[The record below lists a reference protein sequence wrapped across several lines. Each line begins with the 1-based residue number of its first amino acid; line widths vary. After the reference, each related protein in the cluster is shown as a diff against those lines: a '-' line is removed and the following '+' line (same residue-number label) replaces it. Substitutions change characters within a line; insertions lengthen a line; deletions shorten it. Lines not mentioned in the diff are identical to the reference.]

1 MTVPQTDVRLDTS
14 DRRLERAF
22 RVVPYVLLAVS
33 TLLASMA
40 DDLIEH
46 RTAAHRLGMLGVA
59 AVAAGWMLWMVTL
72 HPAWARRR
80 RLMAL
85 YCAGLLVLIG
95 VLVTRS
101 PWFGLFALTGYLH
114 TWELLSGRWRVAGV
128 TATAALHV
136 TAIFGGRLPEP
147 SLPAVAAFLLMV
159 AVSAGLAVAFSRWGE
174 ITTEQNEQRKRIIVE
189 LAEANAKLEA
199 AMAENAELQARLLA
213 QAREAG
219 TLDERQRMAREIH
232 DTLAQGL
239 TGIITQVQ
247 AARNAAER
255 PADWRRHLDNAA
267 DLARESLSEARRTV
281 QAVGPEPLEQRALG
295 DALAE
300 VVERWSDLHE
310 VRAEVTTTGAARPLH
325 PEVEVALLRT
335 AQEALANVARHA
347 AASRVMLTLSFLAD
361 LVTLDIR
368 DDGVGFDPEEVRRG
382 DDGGFGL
389 TVMRQRVG
397 RLAGTL
403 EIESEPGAGTAVFAG
418 VPAIPREMAGG

>member
-1 MTVPQTDVRLDTS
+1 VTIPPTDDRLDAAPQ
-14 DRRLERAF
+14 RLERAL
-22 RVVPYVLLAVS
+22 RVVPYVLLAVA

-40 DDLIEH
+40 GDPIGQ
-46 RTAAHRLGMLGVA
+46 RSAAYRVGTLGVA
-59 AVAAGWMLWMVTL
+59 ALAAGWILWWVTL
-72 HPAWARRR
+72 HPAWAGRR
-80 RLMAL
+80 RLMAV

-114 TWELLSGRWRVAGV
+114 CWELLAGGWRVAGV

-136 TAIFGGRLPEP
+136 TAIFGGRLPDP
-147 SLPAVAAFLLMV
+147 NLPAVAAFVIMV
-159 AVSAGLAVAFSRWGE
+159 TVTAGLAVAFSRWGE
-174 ITTEQNEQRKRIIVE
+174 VTTAQNEQRKRIIVE
-189 LAEANAKLEA
+189 LAEANAKLET

-247 AARNAAER
+247 AAQSAQGR
-255 PADWRRHLDNAA
+255 PGDWRRHLDNAV

-281 QAVGPEPLEQRALG
+281 RAVGPEPLDGAGLP
-295 DALAE
+295 DALAD
-300 VVERWSDLHE
+300 VVERWSSRHG
-310 VRAEVTTTGAARPLH
+310 VRTEVTTCGTVRPLH

-335 AQEALANVARHA
+335 AQEALANVAKHA
-347 AASRVMLTLSFLAD
+347 AASRVGLTLSYLAD
-361 LVTLDIR
+361 LVTLDVR
-368 DDGVGFDPEEVRRG
+368 DDGVGFDPDGVRRDG
-382 DDGGFGL
+382 DGGFGL

-418 VPAIPREMAGG
+418 VPAIPREPPDG

>member
-1 MTVPQTDVRLDTS
+1 VTAPQTDAQLDAS
-14 DRRLERAF
+14 DRRLDRAF
-22 RVVPYVLLAVS
+22 RVAPYVLLAVS
-33 TLLASMA
+33 TLLATISG
-40 DDLIEH
+40 DVIEH
-46 RTAAHRLGMLGVA
+46 RSAAYRLGTIAVA
-59 AVAAGWMLWMVTL
+59 GLAAGWMLWMVTL
-72 HPAWARRR
+72 HPSWARRR

-85 YCAGLLVLIG
+85 YCAGLLLLLA

-114 TWELLSGRWRVAGV
+114 TWELLPGRWRVAGV
-128 TATAALHV
+128 TATAVIHV
-136 TAIFGGRLPEP
+136 TAIFGGRPP
-147 SLPAVAAFLLMV
+147 DPDLPAVTAFVLLV
-159 AVSAGLAVAFSRWGE
+159 AVTAGMATAFSRWGE
-174 ITTEQNEQRKRIIVE
+174 ITTLQNEQRKQTIIE

-199 AMAENAELQARLLA
+199 AMAENAALQARLLA

-247 AARNAAER
+247 AARSAEGR
-255 PADWRRHLDNAA
+255 PDDWRRHLDNAA

-281 QAVGPEPLEQRALG
+281 QAVGPEPLEQRALC
-295 DALAE
+295 DALEE
-300 VVERWSDLHE
+300 VVERWSERHG
-310 VRAEVTTTGAARPLH
+310 VKAEVTTTGTVRPLH

-335 AQEALANVARHA
+335 AQEALANVAKHA
-347 AASRVMLTLSFLAD
+347 AASRVGLTLSYLAD
-361 LVTLDIR
+361 LITLDIR
-368 DDGVGFDPEEVRRG
+368 DDGVGFDPAAVQSGE
-382 DDGGFGL
+382 DGGFGL

-418 VPAIPREMAGG
+418 VPAIPREVAGG

>member
-1 MTVPQTDVRLDTS
+1 MTVPQTDVRLDAP
-14 DRRLERAF
+14 DRLERAL
-22 RVVPYVLLAVS
+22 RVAPYLLLAVS
-33 TLLASMA
+33 TLLASIA

-46 RTAAHRLGMLGVA
+46 RSVAYRLVTLALAGL
-59 AVAAGWMLWMVTL
+59 AAGWMLWMVTL
-72 HPAWARRR
+72 HPSWAARR

-85 YCAGLLVLIG
+85 YCAGLLLLLA

-114 TWELLSGRWRVAGV
+114 TYELLTGRWRVLGV
-128 TATAALHV
+128 IAAAAIHV

-147 SLPAVAAFLLMV
+147 NPAAVAAYLVMV
-159 AVSAGLAVAFSRWGE
+159 AVSAGLALGFSRWGE
-174 ITTEQNEQRKRIIVE
+174 ITTSQNEQRKQIIVE
-189 LAEANAKLEA
+189 LGEANAKLEA

-213 QAREAG
+213 RAREAG

-247 AARNAAER
+247 AARTAEDR

-267 DLARESLSEARRTV
+267 DLARESLAEARRTV
-281 QAVGPEPLEQRALG
+281 QAVGPEPLAQQGLP
-295 DALAE
+295 DALAD
-300 VVERWSDLHE
+300 VVARWSELHG
-310 VRAEVTTTGAARPLH
+310 VRAEVHTSGTVRPLH

-335 AQEALANVARHA
+335 AQEALANVAKHA
-347 AASRVMLTLSFLAD
+347 AASRVGLTLSYLAD
-361 LVTLDIR
+361 LVTLDVR
-368 DDGVGFDPEEVRRG
+368 DDGVGFDPDGLGRADG
-382 DDGGFGL
+382 DGGFGL

-403 EIESEPGAGTAVFAG
+403 EVESEPGAGTAVFAG
-418 VPAIPREMAGG
+418 VPAIPREPPGG

>member
-1 MTVPQTDVRLDTS
+1 VTVPQTDVRLDSS
-14 DRRLERAF
+14 DQRLERAF

-40 DDLIEH
+40 GDLIEH
-46 RTAAHRLGMLGVA
+46 RSAAYRLVTLGVA
-59 AVAAGWMLWMVTL
+59 LVAAGWMLWMVTL
-72 HPAWARRR
+72 HPAWAGRR

-114 TWELLSGRWRVAGV
+114 CWELLTGRWRVAGV
-128 TATAALHV
+128 TATAALHA
-136 TAIFGGRLPEP
+136 TAIFGGRPPEP
-147 SLPAVAAFLLMV
+147 SLGPVAAFVLLV
-159 AVSAGLAVAFSRWGE
+159 AVIASVSVAFSRWGE
-174 ITTEQNEQRKRIIVE
+174 VTTAQNEQRKRIIVE

-199 AMAENAELQARLLA
+199 AAAENAELQARLLA
-213 QAREAG
+213 QARAAG

-239 TGIITQVQ
+239 TGIITQLQ
-247 AARNAAER
+247 AARNAEDR

-267 DLARESLSEARRTV
+267 DLARNSLTEARRTV
-281 QAVGPEPLEQRALG
+281 RAVGPEPLDGAGLP
-295 DALAE
+295 DALAD
-300 VVERWSDLHE
+300 VVERWSSLHG
-310 VRAEVTTTGAARPLH
+310 VSAEVHTTGTVRQLH

-335 AQEALANVARHA
+335 AQEALANVAKHA
-347 AASRVMLTLSFLAD
+347 AASRVGLTLSYLAD
-361 LVTLDIR
+361 LVTLDVR
-368 DDGVGFDPEEVRRG
+368 DDGVGFDPDGVQADG
-382 DDGGFGL
+382 DGGFGL

-403 EIESEPGAGTAVFAG
+403 AIESEPGAGTAVFAG
-418 VPAIPREMAGG
+418 VPAIPREAPDG

>member
-1 MTVPQTDVRLDTS
+1 
-14 DRRLERAF
+14 
-22 RVVPYVLLAVS
+22 
-33 TLLASMA
+33 
-40 DDLIEH
+40 
-46 RTAAHRLGMLGVA
+46 
-59 AVAAGWMLWMVTL
+59 
-72 HPAWARRR
+72 
-80 RLMAL
+80 
-85 YCAGLLVLIG
+85 
-95 VLVTRS
+95 
-101 PWFGLFALTGYLH
+101 
-114 TWELLSGRWRVAGV
+114 
-128 TATAALHV
+128 
-136 TAIFGGRLPEP
+136 
-147 SLPAVAAFLLMV
+147 
-159 AVSAGLAVAFSRWGE
+159 
-174 ITTEQNEQRKRIIVE
+174 
-189 LAEANAKLEA
+189 
-199 AMAENAELQARLLA
+199 
-213 QAREAG
+213 
-219 TLDERQRMAREIH
+219 MAREIH

-267 DLARESLSEARRTV
+267 NLARENLSEARRTV

-300 VVERWSDLHE
+300 VVERWSDLHQ

-335 AQEALANVARHA
+335 AQEALANVAKHA

-403 EIESEPGAGTAVFAG
+403 EIESEPGAGTAVFTGDPRFEVVGEAG
-418 VPAIPREMAGG
+418 DGAEAVTLAEALRPDVVLMDLRMPRVDGATAITRMAERGVTAKVLVLTTYETDRDVLPAIKAGATGYLLKDATQQDLFRAVGAAARGESVISPSVATRLLSQVRAPAVEPLTQRELEVLQLIARGTTNRKAARRLFISEASVKAHLLHVYAKLGVNDRAAVVATAYERGLLTPGGG

>member
-1 MTVPQTDVRLDTS
+1 
-14 DRRLERAF
+14 
-22 RVVPYVLLAVS
+22 
-33 TLLASMA
+33 
-40 DDLIEH
+40 
-46 RTAAHRLGMLGVA
+46 
-59 AVAAGWMLWMVTL
+59 
-72 HPAWARRR
+72 HPAWASRR
-80 RLMAL
+80 RLMAV

-101 PWFGLFALTGYLH
+101 PWFGLFALTGYIH
-114 TWELLSGRWRVAGV
+114 TYELLSGRWRVVGV

-136 TAIFGGRLPEP
+136 TAIFGGRLPDP
-147 SLPAVAAFLLMV
+147 NVPAVAAFVLLV
-159 AVSAGLAVAFSRWGE
+159 TVISGLTVAFSRWGE
-174 ITTEQNEQRKRIIVE
+174 ITTSQNEQRKRIIVE

-247 AARNAAER
+247 AARHAAGR
-255 PADWRRHLDNAA
+255 PDDWRRHLDNAA
-267 DLARESLSEARRTV
+267 DLARESLAEARRTV
-281 QAVGPEPLEQRALG
+281 EAVGPEPLEGAGLP
-295 DALAE
+295 DALAD
-300 VVERWSDLHE
+300 VVARWSELHGVRTE
-310 VRAEVTTTGAARPLH
+310 VHTTGTVRPLH

-335 AQEALANVARHA
+335 AQEALANVAKHA
-347 AASRVMLTLSFLAD
+347 AASRVGLTLSYLAD
-361 LVTLDIR
+361 LVTLDVR
-368 DDGVGFDPEEVRRG
+368 DDGVGFDPDGVRG
-382 DDGGFGL
+382 ADGDGGFGL

-418 VPAIPREMAGG
+418 VPAIPREPPDG

>member
-1 MTVPQTDVRLDTS
+1 MTVPQTDVRLDPP
-14 DRRLERAF
+14 DRLERAF
-22 RVVPYVLLAVS
+22 RVVPYVLLAVA
-33 TLLASMA
+33 TLLAA
-40 DDLIEH
+40 VGDDLVEQ
-46 RTAAHRLGMLGVA
+46 RSAAYRLGTLAVA
-59 AVAAGWMLWMVTL
+59 GLAAGWMLWWVTL
-72 HPAWARRR
+72 HPAWTRRR
-80 RLMAL
+80 RPMAV

-114 TWELLSGRWRVAGV
+114 TYEFLAGRWRAVGV
-128 TATAALHV
+128 TATAALHGI
-136 TAIFGGRLPEP
+136 AIFGGRLPDP
-147 SLPAVAAFLLMV
+147 NPPAVAAYLLLV
-159 AVSAGLAVAFSRWGE
+159 AVSAGLALAFSRWGE

-199 AMAENAELQARLLA
+199 AMAENAELQARLVA

-239 TGIITQVQ
+239 TGIVTQVQ
-247 AARNAAER
+247 AARNAQDR

-281 QAVGPEPLEQRALG
+281 EAVGPEPLEQRGLC
-295 DALAE
+295 DALAD
-300 VVERWSDLHE
+300 VVERWSVRHGI
-310 VRAEVTTTGAARPLH
+310 RAEVHTTGTVRRLH

-335 AQEALANVARHA
+335 AQEALANVAKHA
-347 AASRVMLTLSFLAD
+347 GASRVGLTLSYLAD
-361 LVTLDIR
+361 LVTLDVR
-368 DDGVGFDPEEVRRG
+368 DDGVGFDPGGVRRDG
-382 DDGGFGL
+382 DGGFGL

-418 VPAIPREMAGG
+418 VPAIPREAPDA

>member
-1 MTVPQTDVRLDTS
+1 
-14 DRRLERAF
+14 
-22 RVVPYVLLAVS
+22 
-33 TLLASMA
+33 
-40 DDLIEH
+40 
-46 RTAAHRLGMLGVA
+46 
-59 AVAAGWMLWMVTL
+59 
-72 HPAWARRR
+72 
-80 RLMAL
+80 MAL

-136 TAIFGGRLPEP
+136 TAIFGGRLPDP
-147 SLPAVAAFLLMV
+147 NLPAVAAFLLMV
-159 AVSAGLAVAFSRWGE
+159 AVSASLAVAFSRWGE

-300 VVERWSDLHE
+300 SVPAGNCWTI
-310 VRAEVTTTGAARPLH
+310 VRPFARRISRAVASWRPTWRSENAVPSARRSRRRRSRCPTRIPDGAEPHRVGAGPRLRGRLGGR
-325 PEVEVALLRT
+325 LLDR
-335 AQEALANVARHA
+335 
-347 AASRVMLTLSFLAD
+347 SG
-361 LVTLDIR
+361 
-368 DDGVGFDPEEVRRG
+368 DGV
-382 DDGGFGL
+382 DGG
-389 TVMRQRVG
+389 
-397 RLAGTL
+397 
-403 EIESEPGAGTAVFAG
+403 AG
-418 VPAIPREMAGG
+418 VAGVLGNVTRAL